1 MLKDITNTVGVD
13 PQSLQEHLRN
23 NSSLQRQINFHLN
36 HVRAANLQNSTE
48 TSTRDRTPRLN
59 QPAREEETTNRMRT

>member
-13 PQSLQEHLRN
+13 PQSLREHLRN

-36 HVRAANLQNSTE
+36 NVRAANLQNRTE
-48 TSTRDRTPRLN
+48 AITRDRMPRLN